1 MSAACPVRGNLG
13 NAGCP
18 VLSVEGIGLDLI
30 QAPKPEPRTMRY
42 ELTDF
47 EWAAIVD
54 PRVPHAVQRLLAVR
68 RRAGTQLGLEPIN
81 SD

>member
-1 MSAACPVRGNLG
+1 M
-13 NAGCP
+13 
-18 VLSVEGIGLDLI
+18 
-30 QAPKPEPRTMRY
+30 MRY

-68 RRAGTQLGLEPIN
+68 RRAGTQPGREPIN
-81 SD
+81 SDWSAEVRFGAHNGLKSEIAPRPFYAKCGRRCRA

>member
-1 MSAACPVRGNLG
+1 
-13 NAGCP
+13 
-18 VLSVEGIGLDLI
+18 
-30 QAPKPEPRTMRY
+30 MRY